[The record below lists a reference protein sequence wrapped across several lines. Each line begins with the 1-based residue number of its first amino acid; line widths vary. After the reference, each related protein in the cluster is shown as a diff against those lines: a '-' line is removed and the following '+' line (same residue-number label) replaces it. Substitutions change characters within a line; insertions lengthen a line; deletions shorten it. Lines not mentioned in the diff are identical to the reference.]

1 MDCRKWTVEGG
12 GSEGGEAEGGGCA
25 TRFLGEG
32 DGDNPK
38 WGRRGA
44 VSGGGKPE
52 REQGGG

>member
-1 MDCRKWTVEGG
+1 MVKRKVVD
-12 GSEGGEAEGGGCA
+12 AQLD
-25 TRFLGEG
+25 FLGEG